1 MAEFQFREAQSAH
14 DFDQIHRLNHL
25 VFAEEVGQH
34 GKTAD
39 HQLVDRFHSSNR
51 YFIALKNRELVGMV
65 SAHADAVFSVA
76 SRLPD
81 PSVLRKFRAPL
92 EVRLLAILPDYRQ
105 SLLLPGLLL
114 QVHHYATRHGFS
126 DLLISAIAT
135 RIAMYE
141 KIGFRALGPAVPCGA
156 AQFIPMHLS
165 LDAPPSEFRR
175 LERLY
180 ASRFS
185 GDAHNGFHNSS
196 QLRPAI
202 SLLPGPVQIA
212 PEVTR
217 AFHVPPV
224 SHRSSSFVDDY
235 EETRSRLS
243 LLMGGMHTALLGGSG
258 TLAND
263 AVAANLR
270 AAFADVPGLV
280 LSNGEFGERLTRQAA
295 RAGLTFETL
304 HFDWGSAWDFN
315 AIEQALN
322 PRICQSSLANNHPVG
337 GRPAWVWAV
346 HLETSTG
353 VVNDLPLLLSLA
365 ASTGA
370 VVAADC
376 VSSLGA
382 IDTRHV
388 GQLFLASG
396 VSGKALGSYAG
407 LSFVFASSSAL
418 QRLAGKQLCPTFD
431 MVEAAAHNGPL
442 STVSTPLVSA
452 LCQALRQNFSDG
464 DACDARFTHHQQL
477 GQFTRQNIRDCGL
490 IPVAAE
496 QHAAPTITT
505 FPLPSPLFAERCL
518 RAGFHI
524 GHESEYLRTRGWGQ
538 IATMGCL
545 TCASLSPLFDA
556 LTEPIPSPGHEQ
568 PAEKFRT

>member
-1 MAEFQFREAQSAH
+1 MAEIQFREAQSAH
-14 DFDQIHRLNHL
+14 DLDQIHRLNHR

-51 YFIALKNRELVGMV
+51 YFIAVKDGELIGMV
-65 SAHADAVFSVA
+65 SAHADAEFSIS

-81 PSVLRKFRAPL
+81 PSILQKFRAPL

-114 QVHHYATRHGFS
+114 QVHDYATRHGFS

-135 RIAMYE
+135 RISMYE

-165 LDAPPSEFRR
+165 LDAPPSEFQR

-185 GDAHNGFHNSS
+185 GDSRGGFHS
-196 QLRPAI
+196 QSQSRAAM
-202 SLLPGPVQIA
+202 SLLPGPVEIA
-212 PEVTR
+212 PEVTL
-217 AFHVPPV
+217 AFQMPPV
-224 SHRSSSFVDDY
+224 SHRSNSFVADY

-243 LLMGGMHTALLGGSG
+243 VLMGGMHTALLGGSG

-270 AAFADVPGLV
+270 AAFADAPGLV
-280 LSNGEFGERLTRQAA
+280 LSNGEFGERLARQAA
-295 RAGLTFETL
+295 RAGLAFETL
-304 HFDWGSAWDFN
+304 RFDWGSAWDFN
-315 AIEQALN
+315 GIERALDPHSN
-322 PRICQSSLANNHPVG
+322 RSRPV
-337 GRPAWVWAV
+337 WIWAV

-353 VVNDLPLLLSLA
+353 VVNDLPRLLTLA
-365 ASTGA
+365 ESNGA

-382 IDTRHV
+382 VDTRPA

-407 LSFVFASSSAL
+407 LSFAFASSSAL
-418 QRLAGKQLCPTFD
+418 ERLAGKQLCPTFD
-431 MVEAAAHNGPL
+431 LAEAAAHDGPL

-464 DACDARFTHHQQL
+464 EACAARFVHHQQL
-477 GQFTRQNIRDCGL
+477 GQWTRRHIRDCGL
-490 IPVAAE
+490 SPLAAE
-496 QHAAPTITT
+496 QDAAPTITT
-505 FPLPSPLFAERCL
+505 FPLPSPLFAERCR
-518 RAGFHI
+518 RAGFQI
-524 GHESEYLRTRGWGQ
+524 AHESEYLRTRGWGQ
-538 IATMGCL
+538 IATMGNL
-545 TCASLSPLFDA
+545 TGNSLAPLFEA
-556 LTEPIPSPGHEQ
+556 LTEPVPLRR
-568 PAEKFRT
+568 A

>member
-1 MAEFQFREAQSAH
+1 MAEIQFREAQSAH
-14 DFDQIHRLNHL
+14 DLDQIHRLNHR
-25 VFAEEVGQH
+25 VFAEEIGQH
-34 GKTAD
+34 GITAD

-51 YFIALKNRELVGMV
+51 YFIALRGGELIGMV
-65 SAHADAVFSVA
+65 SAHADAEFSIA

-81 PSVLRKFRAPL
+81 PSILRELRAPL

-114 QVHHYATRHGFS
+114 QVHRYASRHGFS
-126 DLLISAIAT
+126 DLLISGIAT

-156 AQFIPMHLS
+156 AQFIPMRLS

-180 ASRFS
+180 TSRFS
-185 GDAHNGFHNSS
+185 GDPHNGFRRTSRV
-196 QLRPAI
+196 RPAI
-202 SLLPGPVQIA
+202 SLLPGPVEIA

-217 AFHVPPV
+217 AFHRAPV
-224 SHRSSSFVDDY
+224 SHRSSSFVAEF

-243 LLMGGMHTALLGGSG
+243 LLMGGMHAALLGGSG

-270 AAFADVPGLV
+270 AAFDDAPGLV

-295 RAGLTFETL
+295 RAGLLFKTL
-304 HFDWGSAWDFN
+304 SFDWGSAWDFD
-315 AIEQALN
+315 AIEQALDL
-322 PRICQSSLANNHPVG
+322 RIGQSSLTDSHPIG

-382 IDTRHV
+382 VDTRHE
-388 GQLFLASG
+388 GPLFLASG

-418 QRLAGKQLCPTFD
+418 QRLAGKKLSSTFD
-431 MVEAAAHNGPL
+431 LAEAVAHNGPL

-464 DACDARFTHHQQL
+464 DACAARFMHHQQL
-477 GQFTRQNIRDCGL
+477 GQWTRRRIRDCGL
-490 IPVAAE
+490 RPLAAE

-524 GHESEYLRTRGWGQ
+524 AHESEYLRTRAWGQ
-538 IATMGCL
+538 IATMGCVTGAL
-545 TCASLSPLFDA
+545 LAPLFDA
-556 LTEPIPSPGHEQ
+556 LTEPIPLPR
-568 PAEKFRT
+568 P

>member
-1 MAEFQFREAQSAH
+1 MAEIQFREAQSAH
-14 DFDQIHRLNHL
+14 DLDQIHRLNHR
-25 VFAEEVGQH
+25 VFAEEIGQH

-51 YFIALKNRELVGMV
+51 YFIALKEDELIGMV
-65 SAHADAVFSVA
+65 SAHADAEFSVA
-76 SRLPD
+76 TRLPD

-92 EVRLLAILPDYRQ
+92 EVRLLAILPEYRQ

-135 RIAMYE
+135 RISMYE
-141 KIGFRALGPAVPCGA
+141 KIGFRPLGPAVPCGA
-156 AQFIPMHLS
+156 AEFIPMHLS
-165 LDAPPSEFRR
+165 LDAPPTEFRR

-185 GDAHNGFHNSS
+185 SDPQNGFHSS

-202 SLLPGPVQIA
+202 SLLPGPVEIA

-217 AFHVPPV
+217 AFHMPPV
-224 SHRSSSFVDDY
+224 SHRSSSFVAEY

-243 LLMGGMHTALLGGSG
+243 LLMGGMHAAILGGSG

-263 AVAANLR
+263 AVAAALR
-270 AAFADVPGLV
+270 AAFADAAGLV
-280 LSNGEFGERLTRQAA
+280 LSNGEFGERLIRQAA
-295 RAGLTFETL
+295 RAGLPFESL
-304 HFDWGSAWDFN
+304 RFDWGSAWDFK
-315 AIEQALN
+315 AVEQALD
-322 PRICQSSLANNHPVG
+322 RVS

-353 VVNDLPLLLSLA
+353 VANDLGRLLTLA
-365 ASTGA
+365 ASSGA

-382 IDTRHV
+382 IDTRQA

-418 QRLAGKQLCPTFD
+418 QRLVGRQLCATFD
-431 MVEAAAHNGPL
+431 LGEAAAHDGPL

-452 LCQALRQNFSDG
+452 VCQALRQNFSDG
-464 DACDARFTHHQQL
+464 EACEARFAHHLQL
-477 GQFTRQNIRDCGL
+477 GQWTRDHIRNCGL
-490 IPVAAE
+490 TPLAAE
-496 QHAAPTITT
+496 QDAAPTITT
-505 FPLPSPLFAERCL
+505 FPLPSPLFAERC
-518 RAGFHI
+518 RCAGFHVA
-524 GHESEYLRTRGWGQ
+524 HESEYLRTRGWGQ

-545 TCASLSPLFDA
+545 TSASLTPLFQA
-556 LTEPIPSPGHEQ
+556 LTEPISSPYV
-568 PAEKFRT
+568 